1 MNSSGLKHTHY
12 TRQPL
17 LGVSHPV
24 ASCSA
29 SCLEVNVLGALTCAA
44 TISTG
49 LSMPKGSCA

>member
-1 MNSSGLKHTHY
+1 MNSSGLKLIYY
-12 TRQPL
+12 TWHPL

-29 SCLEVNVLGALTCAA
+29 SCLEVNVLGALACAA